1 MMTRM
6 PRSLRTLA
14 PTGLVLLLL
23 CAIVLGYVAC
33 NPAERLTVRNLTT
46 VAIVWNVP
54 YGPQVVPACTTVD
67 YIYDGRRGGWT
78 PRDPSEVPSPA
89 PSDAVPIRMP
99 SLPGDAH
106 RPDALVITETG
117 VNVIV
122 GDLGPPDR
130 ACAGVPQSYDIL
142 PSAITH
148 VRGRW
153 RTLWNDPQRT
163 VAGRSDPS
171 DTMGPVHSD
180 YVEWPAAAAIIRP

>member
-1 MMTRM
+1 MARM
-6 PRSLRTLA
+6 VRSLRTLA

-54 YGPQVVPACTTVD
+54 YGPQVVPACTTVA
-67 YIYDGRRGGWT
+67 YSWNRYGWV
-78 PRDPSEVPSPA
+78 PNDRSDAPSPA

-142 PSAITH
+142 PSATP
-148 VRGRW
+148 
-153 RTLWNDPQRT
+153 T
-163 VAGRSDPS
+163 
-171 DTMGPVHSD
+171 
-180 YVEWPAAAAIIRP
+180 PAP